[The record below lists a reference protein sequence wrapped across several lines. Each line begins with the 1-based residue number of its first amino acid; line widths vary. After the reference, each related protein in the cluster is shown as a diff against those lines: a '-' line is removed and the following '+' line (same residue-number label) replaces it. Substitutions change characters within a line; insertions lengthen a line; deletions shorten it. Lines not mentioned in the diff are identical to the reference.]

1 MIHYVFN
8 KMIDKIEIEVK
19 LRSYDGFYD
28 CLLAHIWLND
38 E

>member
-1 MIHYVFN
+1 MIHYVFT
-8 KMIDKIEIEVK
+8 KKIDEIEIEVK
-19 LRSYDGFYD
+19 LRSYEGFYD